1 MTKELELING
11 WQNTVSV
18 HFAAISQLLD
28 SCHPI
33 CTEYDKSKQAMQV
46 KSFNVFTIISDLYYR
61 ENFHSDI
68 IRFFLAPTEN
78 HGEGSLFL
86 TTFISM
92 LNKLGRRINPQDY
105 CDAVVVRE
113 EGKIDILIKS
123 EINKKAIVIEN
134 KINNAGDMP
143 RQLPRYYDYLS
154 PYYSIEAIV
163 YLPLQRSKLPDMSD
177 WSEKDKSNVC
187 PLLRIIPAYDKS
199 NIINI
204 VNDWLIP
211 AAKNVK
217 NTEVSS
223 VLRQYINL
231 IKILNINIMDTVIL
245 EKFYHELLQKD
256 NMKSAQSIRNMM
268 NELPNYMAQRIQD
281 KFGARCHPFSKL
293 WIYGNHDAVFEG
305 AIVDSIY
312 LKMDIWCY
320 ESGYDVLFWSPED
333 KNASENDFNLLINS
347 IKSLDGFVAKESS
360 KNQIIKQF
368 KFEEEGCLFSF
379 IKALLEELN
388 NKR

>member
-11 WQNTVSV
+11 WQKTLSV
-18 HFAAISQLLD
+18 HFAAISQLFN
-28 SCHPI
+28 SCRPI
-33 CTEYDKSKQAMQV
+33 CAEYDESKESVQD
-46 KSFNVFTIISDLYYR
+46 KSFNVFTIVTDLYYR

-92 LNKLGRRINPQDY
+92 LNKLGRKINPQDY
-105 CDAVVVRE
+105 CDAVVIRE
-113 EGKIDILIKS
+113 EGKIDILIKL

-154 PYYSIEAIV
+154 PYYSVDAIV
-163 YLPLQRSKLPDMSD
+163 YLPLQRSKYPDMSD
-177 WSEKDKSNVC
+177 WSKKDKSNVC
-187 PLLRIIPAYDKS
+187 PLLEIIPAYDKS

-204 VNDWLIP
+204 VDDWLMPTANNIT
-211 AAKNVK
+211 
-217 NTEVSS
+217 NTDVLS
-223 VLRQYINL
+223 VLRQYICL
-231 IKILNINIMDTVIL
+231 IKILNKNIMDTVIL

-268 NELPNYMAQRIQD
+268 NELPNYMALRIQN

-305 AIVDSIY
+305 AIVNNIY
-312 LKMDIWCY
+312 LKLDIWCY
-320 ESGYDVLFWSPED
+320 EFGYDVLFWSPED
-333 KNASENDFNLLINS
+333 KNTPENDFKLLTNS
-347 IKSLDGFVAKESS
+347 IKSLEDFVAKEGT
-360 KNQIIKQF
+360 KNQIFKQF
-368 KFEEEGCLFSF
+368 MFEDEDCLFSF
-379 IKALLEELN
+379 VKALLEELN
-388 NKR
+388 K